1 MQENEEVID
10 LAEVK
15 KIVCQYKKRLLGIVV
30 GVTLLALVLAFL
42 LPNEYESTALVRAKS
57 QQQGGA
63 AMQAS
68 AALALLGGSSQ
79 SPTQGYIAMM
89 KSRSVLDPIIDGLD
103 LPPEKKEKLD
113 NEKFAKKYL
122 EFETTKGT
130 DLIEVTGT
138 GRTPEEAQQI
148 AGGVVDNFRQLLTR
162 LNQSDQSLLRK
173 FLDER
178 IQIAKKELDEAEQS
192 LEKYRQQEQVFLPD
206 EQAKAIVEKMAIVD
220 QKVAEADVENQ
231 ANQAKLQGIDQ
242 QLARQNSAIASY
254 QLADNP
260 EIQQLR
266 ASITTKEMELVEQ
279 EQRYTDKH
287 PNVILAQKE
296 IDELKGKLKLLV
308 SQSVAAGTTTLNP
321 LQMGLLQGKAETEA
335 GLLSGQA
342 ALDGLRRIQGKN
354 EQEISQ
360 LSAKGVSYVGLMR
373 KVTIAQ
379 DVYATLVQQYEQAR
393 IQEAM
398 ESMDIQIVD
407 EANLPK
413 LPSAPKKLLITA
425 VGFVIGIMLSFIYT
439 IVLYQKTRNI

>member
-30 GVTLLALVLAFL
+30 GVTLVALALAFL
-42 LPNEYESTALVRAKS
+42 LPKEYESTALVRAKS
-57 QQQGGA
+57 QQQGGGF

-68 AALALLGGSSQ
+68 AALALLGGSTQ

-192 LEKYRQQEQVFLPD
+192 LE
-206 EQAKAIVEKMAIVD
+206 
-220 QKVAEADVENQ
+220 
-231 ANQAKLQGIDQ
+231 
-242 QLARQNSAIASY
+242 
-254 QLADNP
+254 
-260 EIQQLR
+260 
-266 ASITTKEMELVEQ
+266 
-279 EQRYTDKH
+279 
-287 PNVILAQKE
+287 
-296 IDELKGKLKLLV
+296 
-308 SQSVAAGTTTLNP
+308 
-321 LQMGLLQGKAETEA
+321 
-335 GLLSGQA
+335 
-342 ALDGLRRIQGKN
+342 
-354 EQEISQ
+354 
-360 LSAKGVSYVGLMR
+360 
-373 KVTIAQ
+373 
-379 DVYATLVQQYEQAR
+379 
-393 IQEAM
+393 
-398 ESMDIQIVD
+398 
-407 EANLPK
+407 
-413 LPSAPKKLLITA
+413 
-425 VGFVIGIMLSFIYT
+425 
-439 IVLYQKTRNI
+439 